1 MDLKEFGSIP
11 TELAYKTKEKTY
23 PEAERGVN
31 VSLKQLNESCKADT
45 EILFGDI
52 TVGQLK
58 LVLESASNFIDFTK
72 FEFGNDWGR

>member
-1 MDLKEFGSIP
+1 MELKEFGSIP
-11 TELAYKTKEKTY
+11 TEHAHISSDGAY

-31 VSLKQLNESCKADT
+31 VSLSQLNSSGKADD
-45 EILFGDI
+45 EVLYGNI

-58 LVLESASNFIDFTK
+58 VVLKSAANFIDYTK